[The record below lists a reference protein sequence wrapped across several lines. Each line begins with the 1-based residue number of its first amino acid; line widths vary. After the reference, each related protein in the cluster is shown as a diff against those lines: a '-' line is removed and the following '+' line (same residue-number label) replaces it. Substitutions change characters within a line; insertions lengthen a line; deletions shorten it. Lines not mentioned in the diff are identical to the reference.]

1 MITQQDIIPNFQAV
15 SQKLSEM
22 VELFKKIAELDKELE
37 ELGFPLNLDIVK
49 KD

>member
-1 MITQQDIIPNFQAV
+1 MIQKEDIIPNFQTV

-22 VELFKKIAELDKELE
+22 VELLKRVAELDKKPEK
-37 ELGFPLNLDIVK
+37 LGFPLHLGIVK